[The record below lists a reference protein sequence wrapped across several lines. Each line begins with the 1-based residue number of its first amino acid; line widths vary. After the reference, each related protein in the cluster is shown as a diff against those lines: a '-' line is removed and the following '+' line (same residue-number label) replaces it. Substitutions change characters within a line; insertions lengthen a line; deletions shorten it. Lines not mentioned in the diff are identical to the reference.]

1 MLAVYVGVNEKWG
14 GNCILFFCSASV
26 NMMPSCSINV
36 HSAKLT
42 YLRNGKLS
50 RNTSCTCWNLLV
62 TPSALSG
69 MFIIQKFSKIYD
81 FTAFHTLGQRL
92 IRVHKLMKYSLR
104 SFTLKSKD
112 FLLDFQRELSDTTV
126 FSGKKWVNAPVCIHQ
141 KVV

>member
-1 MLAVYVGVNEKWG
+1 MRHFKVVSTHGDNLQKVAAKSYCTTCITLHLQKVVLMMMLAVDVVVNEKWG

-81 FTAFHTLGQRL
+81 FTAFQFPHTGT
-92 IRVHKLMKYSLR
+92 KTNSC
-104 SFTLKSKD
+104 
-112 FLLDFQRELSDTTV
+112 
-126 FSGKKWVNAPVCIHQ
+126 P
-141 KVV
+141 

>member
-1 MLAVYVGVNEKWG
+1 MRHFKVVSTHGDNLQKVAAKSYCTTCITLHLQKVVLMMMLAVYVVVNEKWG

-92 IRVHKLMKYSLR
+92 IRVHKLMKYS
-104 SFTLKSKD
+104 
-112 FLLDFQRELSDTTV
+112 
-126 FSGKKWVNAPVCIHQ
+126 
-141 KVV
+141 